1 MQMKNEPSA
10 WQSVTDS
17 VPLWDGLSVVWRHR
31 WKMAFCFTGV
41 MSLVVLATVLK
52 SKQYVSEGKLLVRLG
67 RENVGLDP
75 TATLGDSQ
83 NINITQTRQS
93 EINSVAALLSNYN
106 LSEKTV
112 DRVGFERILKGDT
125 KQGEAESP
133 NALSAMMTGLTD
145 NRLVSP
151 LLGELVPSRKL
162 TPRENAIRRLRKK
175 LKIEAI
181 ADSNLVSV
189 KYESR
194 DPELSREVVESLID
208 LYLDEH
214 VQLHRNP
221 GTHEFLSEQT
231 AEVGNQL
238 RSNEERLRALKN
250 ETGLISPAE
259 QLSALVGQVAKLHEQ
274 HVDVQAQSAEL
285 SGQVVSL
292 REKLANLSK
301 TLVLEETEGVA
312 NHASDGMRG
321 QLYALQMEE
330 KGLLAS
336 HTSDHF
342 RVRKIR
348 QQIEE
353 AKKILEAEDDSRT
366 EMTTGPNRV
375 YEEAELELILKEPVL
390 AALTEKEK
398 ALSRLLAEAKSEL
411 QSLNDNQI
419 KVAQLTREIEI
430 QETNYRKYAIDTEQA
445 RIDHSLETARISNIA
460 VAQPATLEPYPA
472 SPKVALNL
480 LLGFIAAVCAS
491 CGLAFASES
500 LERWKQAKAGE
511 NDQDWEQRGSTREG
525 SRSPRKSVATTPVR
539 ERELETVHA
548 LQPEPTRSRES
559 TPTTAADS
567 ADAPDEYPLP
577 AALVTRPR

>member
-1 MQMKNEPSA
+1 
-10 WQSVTDS
+10 
-17 VPLWDGLSVVWRHR
+17 
-31 WKMAFCFTGV
+31 
-41 MSLVVLATVLK
+41 
-52 SKQYVSEGKLLVRLG
+52 
-67 RENVGLDP
+67 
-75 TATLGDSQ
+75 
-83 NINITQTRQS
+83 
-93 EINSVAALLSNYN
+93 
-106 LSEKTV
+106 
-112 DRVGFERILKGDT
+112 
-125 KQGEAESP
+125 
-133 NALSAMMTGLTD
+133 LTD

-151 LLGELVPSRKL
+151 LLSELVPSRKL

-189 KYESR
+189 KYESN

-221 GTHEFLSEQT
+221 GTHEFLSRQT

-238 RSNEERLRALKN
+238 RNNEELLRALKN
-250 ETGLISPAE
+250 ETGLISPTE
-259 QLSALVGQVAKLHEQ
+259 QLTALVGQVTKLQDQ

-292 REKLANLSK
+292 REKLASLSK

-336 HTSDHF
+336 HTDEHF
-342 RVRKIR
+342 RVRRIR

-353 AKKILEAEDDSRT
+353 AKKILDAEDDSRT
-366 EMTTGPNRV
+366 EMTVGPNRV
-375 YEEAELELILKEPVL
+375 YEEAELELILKEPLL

-398 ALSRLLAEAKSEL
+398 ALARLLAEAKSEL

-419 KVAQLTREIEI
+419 KVAQLTREVEI
-430 QETNYRKYAIDTEQA
+430 QEANYRKYAIDTEQA

-460 VAQPATLEPYPA
+460 VAQPATLQPYPA

-500 LERWKQAKAGE
+500 LQRWKQAKASE
-511 NDQDWEQRGSTREG
+511 NEQDWEQRRGLRGGSL
-525 SRSPRKSVATTPVR
+525 SPSNSAATTPVR
-539 ERELETVHA
+539 ERELDSVHA

-559 TPTTAADS
+559 TPTTVADS
-567 ADAPDEYPLP
+567 ADAPGEYPVP

>member
-1 MQMKNEPSA
+1 M
-10 WQSVTDS
+10 
-17 VPLWDGLSVVWRHR
+17 
-31 WKMAFCFTGV
+31 
-41 MSLVVLATVLK
+41 
-52 SKQYVSEGKLLVRLG
+52 
-67 RENVGLDP
+67 
-75 TATLGDSQ
+75 
-83 NINITQTRQS
+83 
-93 EINSVAALLSNYN
+93 
-106 LSEKTV
+106 
-112 DRVGFERILKGDT
+112 KGDT

-330 KGLLAS
+330 KGLL
-336 HTSDHF
+336 
-342 RVRKIR
+342 
-348 QQIEE
+348 
-353 AKKILEAEDDSRT
+353 
-366 EMTTGPNRV
+366 
-375 YEEAELELILKEPVL
+375 
-390 AALTEKEK
+390 
-398 ALSRLLAEAKSEL
+398 
-411 QSLNDNQI
+411 
-419 KVAQLTREIEI
+419 
-430 QETNYRKYAIDTEQA
+430 
-445 RIDHSLETARISNIA
+445 
-460 VAQPATLEPYPA
+460 
-472 SPKVALNL
+472 
-480 LLGFIAAVCAS
+480 
-491 CGLAFASES
+491 
-500 LERWKQAKAGE
+500 
-511 NDQDWEQRGSTREG
+511 
-525 SRSPRKSVATTPVR
+525 
-539 ERELETVHA
+539 
-548 LQPEPTRSRES
+548 
-559 TPTTAADS
+559 
-567 ADAPDEYPLP
+567 
-577 AALVTRPR
+577 